1 MTAIVDRTGDFTKK
15 KYLYKFYKNGYT
27 SRRPKYMA
35 AGQYMGGSGR
45 FISGSVSGNASMEG
59 SVSGDS
65 LGVTGFGDSN
75 VGLSAIYKQSTDV
88 RRKIDLSGLIM
99 SFGHGSGTSGFG
111 SVDYYEISI
120 FDYRIRYT
128 TSGNTIKVFYQAT
141 QLASATMAAG
151 YTYLRLRELNGTL
164 YFERSSDGITWTSWT
179 NHAINFTS
187 DITKDV
193 LSVELSAGAGG
204 NGSASAFLYSID
216 AADQHNQ
223 LLAIEGVALN
233 ELEFE
238 EQINNPASATT
249 ISFPYNPLDVPA
261 HFDEGNFVEIY
272 TNFYDD
278 GDITREGILD
288 HNSDPILDENSQPIQ
303 GIFVDGNIPEATS
316 IQKFSGFIGSIEYD
330 YDNETIAVTF
340 VSHGETMNNSIV
352 RGLTDISTAVL
363 SQELQNSNILS
374 TDYRQS
380 FTLTKMTK
388 IDDILLYVSY
398 GAGGGSQVLIGQGNS
413 TIASS
418 KAYTWSGGRPAGV
431 YTYHF
436 NDSVYLEAGTYWI
449 KETGGLQLYYQNS
462 DVYSGGGLERN
473 TGGTQWADTGSDA
486 YFIIKTSQPNFAV
499 TLTGNSQQIA
509 TAIFAQSLEKD
520 YSPLFLELVEVTDYN
535 FSIGLNL
542 DSAKNAINALY
553 RQLPSGWYYE
563 VDIGTNAVRI
573 KNKSA
578 SFDHLLVFRRDFTGM
593 KVTKDIN
600 NIINDVFYIG
610 GTLVENGPKLTTQLT
625 DTDSIA
631 DYRHGVAILTNDKVT
646 RYDTA
651 ALLSD
656 NTIGNNNAPR
666 LTTEITLSAA
676 KYNIEAVRKGHV
688 VKIVN
693 GDRDVLGATL
703 VVASLNYMPNEITI
717 SLDSAPRNLSRTID
731 QIQRNLENSATSN
744 AGAVV

>member
-45 FISGSVSGNASMEG
+45 FISGSVGGNAYMEGNVSENSIGVSGN
-59 SVSGDS
+59 
-65 LGVTGFGDSN
+65 GDSN
-75 VGLSAIYKQSTDV
+75 LGLSAIYEQSTDE
-88 RRKIDLSGLIM
+88 RRKFDLSGLIM
-99 SFGHGSGTSGFG
+99 SFAHGGGASGMGTLY
-111 SVDYYEISI
+111 YYEASI

-128 TSGNTIKVFYQAT
+128 TSGNTIKIFYQNT
-141 QLASATMAAG
+141 ELVSATMAAG
-151 YTYLRLRELNGTL
+151 YTYIRLREVNDTL
-164 YFERSSDGITWTSWT
+164 YFDRSSDGITWTNWT
-179 NHAINFTS
+179 NHAINFAT
-187 DITKDV
+187 DIIKDV
-193 LSVELSAGAGG
+193 LSLQLSAGAGG
-204 NGSASAFLYSID
+204 VGLVSGNLYNID
-216 AADQHNQ
+216 AADQQNQ

-238 EQINNPASATT
+238 EQINNPASSTT
-249 ISFPYNPLDVPA
+249 ISFPYSPLDVPA
-261 HFDEGNFVEIY
+261 HFDQGNFVEIY

-278 GDITREGILD
+278 GQIKREPILD
-288 HNSDPILDENSQPIQ
+288 HNSQPILDENSQPIE
-303 GIFVDGNIPEATS
+303 GIFIDGNIPENAS
-316 IQKFSGFIGSIEYD
+316 ILKFSGFISSIEYD
-330 YDNETIAVTF
+330 YDNEVIAVTF

-363 SQELQNSNILS
+363 TQDQQNASLTS
-374 TDYRQS
+374 TNYRQK

-388 IDDILLYVSY
+388 IDDIVLYVSY
-398 GAGGGSQVLIGQGNS
+398 GAGGGSQVLIGQGG
-413 TIASS
+413 TTLAAS
-418 KAYTWSGGRPAGV
+418 KAYTWSGGRPAGA
-431 YTYHF
+431 YNYHF
-436 NDSVYLEAGTYWI
+436 DNSVYLEAGEYWI
-449 KETGGLQLYYQNS
+449 SETGGLQWYYL
-462 DVYSGGGLERN
+462 SGGTMDGANIEQL
-473 TGGTQWADTGSDA
+473 QGSA
-486 YFIIKTSQPNFAV
+486 WVNVGSEFYFIIKTTQQNFAV

-509 TAIFAQSLEKD
+509 AAIFDQSLKRD
-520 YSPLFLELVEVTDYN
+520 YSPLFIEYVEPTDYN
-535 FSIGLNL
+535 FSVGLNL

-563 VDIGTNAVRI
+563 IDVGTNALRI

-578 SFDHLLVFRRDFTGM
+578 SFDHLLVFGRDFTGM

-610 GTLVENGPKLTTQLT
+610 GQLVENGPKLTTQFI

-631 DYRHGVAILTNDKVT
+631 EYRHGVAILTNDKVT

-656 NTIGNNNAPR
+656 NTIGNNNEPR
-666 LTTEITLSAA
+666 LTTEITVSAG
-676 KYNIEAVRKGHV
+676 KYNTEAVRKGHV
-688 VKIVN
+688 IKIVN

-703 VVASLNYMPNEITI
+703 VVASLNYKPEEITI

-731 QIQRNLENSATSN
+731 QIQRNLENTATAA
-744 AGAVV
+744 AGNVV